1 MHKGVDSTPKSPIG
15 ATKEEEALAYH
26 YTTGKAF
33 KKIQSSGRLK
43 SRALLISEELRSRPD
58 WEIIKQDP
66 KAILAALPPF
76 ATSILS
82 ELTYKPTMW
91 FTSNAFW
98 EPQAGHLGMGVDQVK
113 LGLAEYQPS
122 AQRKQPLS
130 MEEMR
135 EKGGGLVRLGMA
147 QNKLV
152 HQSQLDAAI
161 GVPLILRL
169 IAPIGADA
177 SAKNERSS
185 TFFGYVGESLPL
197 SRITRIEKFIADSGW
212 RSLDECS

>member
-1 MHKGVDSTPKSPIG
+1 
-15 ATKEEEALAYH
+15 
-26 YTTGKAF
+26 
-33 KKIQSSGRLK
+33 
-43 SRALLISEELRSRPD
+43 
-58 WEIIKQDP
+58 
-66 KAILAALPPF
+66 
-76 ATSILS
+76 
-82 ELTYKPTMW
+82 MW

-130 MEEMR
+130 MEEMS

-177 SAKNERSS
+177 SAKRAIIDI
-185 TFFGYVGESLPL
+185 F
-197 SRITRIEKFIADSGW
+197 RICRRIATPEPYHAN
-212 RSLDECS
+212 REVHCR